1 VGKRTIECGNCGA
14 ELTTNDTECPLCH
27 STIKKT
33 SLELS
38 NNIAVQ
44 DKKLKMKQ
52 KDSSGFKKLEV
63 TTHHKRGI
71 KSGRPSKDE
80 IIIDRTDPKKT
91 TKIHKIWEQNEQ
103 GKWEEVPHPSKEFP
117 AKHRKPKSA
126 SK

>member
-1 VGKRTIECGNCGA
+1 MKKRMIECGNCGA
-14 ELTTNDTECPLCH
+14 KLTNDDKECLLCH

-38 NNIAVQ
+38 NHIPIR
-44 DKKLKMKQ
+44 DKKLKIKQ
-52 KDSSGFKKLEV
+52 KDSSGFVKLEA
-63 TTHHKRGI
+63 TLHRKKGI

-91 TKIHKIWEQNEQ
+91 TKTHHVWEQNEQ
-103 GKWEEVPHPSKEFP
+103 GKWEAIPHPSKEFS
-117 AKHRKPKSA
+117 ARHRRPKSA